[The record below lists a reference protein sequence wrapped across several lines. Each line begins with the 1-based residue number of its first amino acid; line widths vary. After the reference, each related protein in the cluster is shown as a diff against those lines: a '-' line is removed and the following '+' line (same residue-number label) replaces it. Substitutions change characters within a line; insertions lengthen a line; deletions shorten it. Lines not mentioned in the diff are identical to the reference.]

1 MIISKLEMYNFRQYI
16 GHQEVK
22 FSIDPEKNVTV
33 LIGVNTSGKTTIIRA
48 FEWCL
53 YGNGKNGFE
62 DPVLLNSQVRENMQV
77 GELQDVWVAITFM
90 HDDKVYTIKR
100 MFKYLCNER
109 TSDGR
114 KWNVTLNKKPE
125 ESLSLEYLQSDGQ
138 TKTPIDQSNIS
149 ESIDR
154 VLPKDLS
161 DYFFFGGERISGI
174 ANRTDL
180 SKAVRG
186 LMRLDVL
193 ENASTHLSR
202 VIKSFENNID
212 TSGDANAQK
221 AKDSLATYK
230 KRREQLVVEKDNAEK
245 QMEYWKSREAEYNA
259 QLAKSNIEQV
269 KQAKKERD
277 RIEATLCS
285 EKSKLERAKKDMV
298 NYFSDPKFRAFA
310 YFGMPAINEV
320 LKSLDSLKGTD
331 QNVECV
337 PDMEQGA
344 IDFLVKRGCCI
355 CGTKL
360 DKGTIPYEKVM
371 EERRILPPEMI
382 GSAVQAYKAKAEGY
396 FAGTEDYKN
405 NMEEKYKNIRHIERT
420 IGGLTDNLDK
430 QSDLILDD
438 TDAKKI
444 EVDRKN
450 AHIKYVEAKQDYDS
464 YVANI
469 GGCDTNIKNCESAID
484 KYAKSSTKNARVARF
499 ISYSQNVYDWLLETY
514 KGKEEIVRDQL
525 QIRVNENF
533 KKMYHGKRSILI
545 DDKYRVKYSDVT
557 TEESDGLKAVK
568 SFAFIAS
575 LVSMAKDKILDDSD
589 MKLGQVYPL
598 VMDAPF
604 SNVDEIHIDNIC
616 KILPQTANQ
625 VIMAVMQKDWDYASN
640 NLNQYVGKS
649 YKIEKDKD
657 ADGKE
662 VDTSTHFRSEDSYV

>member
-1 MIISKLEMYNFRQYI
+1 MIINKLEMFNFRQYI
-16 GHQEVK
+16 GHQEVD
-22 FSIDPEKNVTV
+22 FSTNPDKNVTV
-33 LIGVNTSGKTTIIRA
+33 LIGVNTSGKTTIVRA

-53 YGNGKNGFE
+53 YGKNGFE
-62 DPVLLNSQVRENMQV
+62 DQFLLNSDVRDNMQV
-77 GELQDVWVAITFM
+77 GDFQEVWVAVTFT

-100 MFKYLCNER
+100 QYKYVCNDR
-109 TSDGR
+109 TSDGN
-114 KWNVTLNKKPE
+114 KWIVTLNKKPE
-125 ESLSLEYLQSDGQ
+125 ENLSLEYLQSDGQ

-149 ESIDR
+149 ESMDR
-154 VLPKDLS
+154 VLPRDLS

-193 ENASTHLSR
+193 ENASSHLSK
-202 VIKSFENNID
+202 VVKSFENSID

-221 AKDSLATYK
+221 AKNSLETYK
-230 KRREQLVVEKDNAEK
+230 KKREQLLIEKENAEK
-245 QMEYWKSREAEYNA
+245 QMEYWKSKEAEFNA
-259 QLAKSNIEQV
+259 LLAKSNIEQV

-277 RIEATLCS
+277 RIETTLRS
-285 EKSKLERAKKDMV
+285 EKGKLERAKKDMV

-310 YFGMPAINEV
+310 YFGMPGINEV
-320 LKSLDSLKGTD
+320 LKQLDSLKGTEK
-331 QNVECV
+331 NVECV

-344 IDFLVKRGCCI
+344 IDFLIKRGRCI

-371 EERRILPPEMI
+371 EERKILPPEVL
-382 GSAVQAYKAKAEGY
+382 SAAVQSYKSKAEGY
-396 FAGTEDYKN
+396 LAGTEDYKSN
-405 NMEEKYKNIRHIERT
+405 IEEKYRAIRYIVRT
-420 IGGLTDNLDK
+420 IGELNDALEK
-430 QSDLILDD
+430 QSELILDD

-444 EVDRKN
+444 EADRKD
-450 AHIKYVEAKQDYDS
+450 AHTKYMEAKQNYDTCVS
-464 YVANI
+464 NI

-499 ISYSQNVYDWLLETY
+499 ISYSQKVYEWLLATY
-514 KGKEEIVRDQL
+514 KGKEEIVREQL

-533 KKMYHGKRSILI
+533 KKMYHGERTILI
-545 DDKYRVKYSDVT
+545 DDKYRVKYSDIT

-575 LVSMAKDKILDDSD
+575 LVSMAKDKILDDNE
-589 MKLGQVYPL
+589 MKLGQAYPL

-616 KILPQTANQ
+616 RILPQTANQ
-625 VIMAVMQKDWDYASN
+625 VIMAVMQKDWEYASA
-640 NLNQYVGKS
+640 NLNQFVGKS

-662 VDTSTHFRSEDSYV
+662 IDTSTHFR

>member
-1 MIISKLEMYNFRQYI
+1 MIINKLEMYNFRQYI
-16 GHQEVK
+16 GYQKIE
-22 FSIDPEKNVTV
+22 FSTDPDKNVTV
-33 LIGVNTSGKTTIIRA
+33 LIGVNTSGKTTIVRA

-53 YGNGKNGFE
+53 YGKNGFE
-62 DPVLLNSQVRENMQV
+62 DPILLNSDIRDNMQV
-77 GELQDVWVAITFM
+77 GDIQDVWVAVTFT
-90 HDDKVYTIKR
+90 HDEKVYTIKKI
-100 MFKYLCNER
+100 FKYLCNER
-109 TSDGR
+109 ISDGG

-125 ESLSLEYLQSDGQ
+125 EILSLEYLQSDGQ

-149 ESIDR
+149 ESMDR
-154 VLPKDLS
+154 VLPKDLA

-193 ENASTHLSR
+193 ENASTHLSK
-202 VIKSFENNID
+202 VVKSFENSID

-221 AKDSLATYK
+221 AKDSLGTYMK
-230 KRREQLVVEKDNAEK
+230 KREQVVDEKNNAEK
-245 QMEYWKSREAEYNA
+245 QMEYWKSKEAEFNA
-259 QLAKSNIEQV
+259 QLAKSNIDQV

-277 RIEATLCS
+277 RIESTLCS

-320 LKSLDSLKGTD
+320 LRSLDLLKGTK

-344 IDFLVKRGCCI
+344 IDFLVKRGHCI

-371 EERRILPPEMI
+371 EERRILPPEVLS
-382 GSAVQAYKAKAEGY
+382 SAVQTYKSKAEGY
-396 FAGTEDYKN
+396 LAGTEDYKS
-405 NMEEKYKNIRHIERT
+405 NMEEKYKDIRHIVRR
-420 IGGLTDNLDK
+420 IGGLTDDLEK
-430 QSDLILDD
+430 QSELILDD

-444 EVDRKN
+444 EADRKD
-450 AHIKYVEAKQDYDS
+450 AHTKYIEAKQDYDS
-464 YVANI
+464 LVASI
-469 GGCDTNIKNCESAID
+469 GGCDTNIKNCEMAID
-484 KYAKSSTKNARVARF
+484 KYAKSSTKNTRVARF
-499 ISYSQNVYDWLLETY
+499 ISYSQKVYDWLLETY
-514 KGKEEIVRDQL
+514 KGKEEIVREQL
-525 QIRVNENF
+525 QIRVNDNF
-533 KKMYHGKRSILI
+533 KKMYHGERSIVI
-545 DDKYRVKYSDVT
+545 DDKYRVKYSDIT

-575 LVSMAKDKILDDSD
+575 LVSMAKDKILDDAD

-625 VIMAVMQKDWDYASN
+625 VIMAIMQKDWEYASN
-640 NLNQYVGKS
+640 NLNQHVGKS

-662 VDTSTHFRSEDSYV
+662 IDTSTHFR

>member
-1 MIISKLEMYNFRQYI
+1 MIINKLELYNFRQYI
-16 GHQEVK
+16 GHQEVE
-22 FSIDPEKNVTV
+22 FSTDPEKNVTV
-33 LIGVNTSGKTTIIRA
+33 LIGVNTSGKTTIVRA

-53 YGNGKNGFE
+53 YGKNGFE
-62 DPVLLNSQVRENMQV
+62 DQFLLNSDVRDNMQV
-77 GELQDVWVAITFM
+77 GDTQDVWVAVTFT
-90 HDDKVYTIKR
+90 HDGKVYTIKR
-100 MFKYLCNER
+100 QYKYVCNDR
-109 TSDGR
+109 TSNVS
-114 KWNVTLNKKPE
+114 KWTVTLNKKPE
-125 ESLSLEYLQSDGQ
+125 ETLSLEYLQSDGQ
-138 TKTPIDQSNIS
+138 TKTPIDQSNIT
-149 ESIDR
+149 ESMDR

-180 SKAVRG
+180 SKAIRG

-202 VIKSFENNID
+202 VVKNFENSID

-221 AKDSLATYK
+221 AKDSLETFK
-230 KRREQLVVEKDNAEK
+230 KKKEQLVIEKDNAEK
-245 QMEYWKSREAEYNA
+245 QMEYWKSKEAEYNA

-277 RIEATLCS
+277 RIETTLRS
-285 EKSKLERAKKDMV
+285 EKGKLEHAKKDMV

-310 YFGMPAINEV
+310 YFGMPGISEV
-320 LKSLDSLKGTD
+320 LKELDSLKGTAK
-331 QNVECV
+331 NVECV

-344 IDFLVKRGCCI
+344 IDFLIKRGRCI

-360 DKGTIPYEKVM
+360 DKGTLPYDKVM
-371 EERRILPPEMI
+371 EERKILPPEVL
-382 GSAVQAYKAKAEGY
+382 SAAVQSYKSKAEGY
-396 FAGTEDYKN
+396 LAGTEDYKS
-405 NMEEKYKNIRHIERT
+405 NMEEKYKNIRYIVRT
-420 IGGLTDNLDK
+420 IGDLNDALEK
-430 QSDLILDD
+430 QSELIIDD

-444 EVDRKN
+444 EADRKD
-450 AHIKYVEAKQDYDS
+450 AHTKYVEAKQDYDTCVS
-464 YVANI
+464 SI

-499 ISYSQNVYDWLLETY
+499 ISYSQKVYEWLLETY
-514 KGKEEIVRDQL
+514 KGKEAIVREQL

-533 KKMYHGKRSILI
+533 KKMYHGERSILI

-575 LVSMAKDKILDDSD
+575 LVSMAKDKILDDAE

-625 VIMAVMQKDWDYASN
+625 VIMAVMQKDWEYASA

-649 YKIEKDKD
+649 YKIEKDRD

-662 VDTSTHFRSEDSYV
+662 IDTSTHFR